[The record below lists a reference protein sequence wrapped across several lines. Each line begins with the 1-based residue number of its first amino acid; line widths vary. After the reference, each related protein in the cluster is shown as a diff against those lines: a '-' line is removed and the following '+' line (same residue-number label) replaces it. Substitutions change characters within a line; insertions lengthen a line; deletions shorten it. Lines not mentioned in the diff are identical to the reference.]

1 MTDTPTRTAELF
13 LITGAT
19 GKTGK
24 TGKHI
29 VRFLLTDVSTLRDD
43 M

>member
-19 GKTGK
+19 GKTGMH
-24 TGKHI
+24 TA
-29 VRFLLTDVSTLRDD
+29 RFLRGRSLVT
-43 M
+43 